1 MGSVNSMRNLIEVR
15 GLTVQDKNVQLLVEK
30 VDLDIKAQKVN
41 VLIGESGS
49 GKSITAKALIQSL
62 PTNIEATFQQY
73 TYAGKPIEN
82 IPSLLGRH
90 IGYIS
95 QDYTHSFND
104 HMKLGKQLI
113 AIYRH
118 HFKVS
123 KQAAKERVLQA
134 LRWVELGDIGVMKR
148 YRFAL
153 SGGQLERV
161 LIASVLML
169 EPELIIADEPTSSL
183 DAITGFR
190 VMDLIKHLADE
201 HDVTLLV
208 ITHNLTHV
216 ERFSDYISVMRNGQI
231 VDQGDSTY
239 FKTGK
244 IHPYS
249 QELFDKRTKLK
260 QGDGND

>member
-15 GLTVQDKNVQLLVEK
+15 GLTVHDKYFQTLVEK

-62 PTNIEATFQQY
+62 PNQVEATFQQY
-73 TYAGKPIEN
+73 TYEGKPIHN
-82 IPSLLGRH
+82 VTSLLGKH
-90 IGYIS
+90 IGYIT

-104 HMKLGKQLI
+104 HMKLGKQLV
-113 AIYRH
+113 AIYRQ

-123 KQAAKERVLQA
+123 KQEAKERVLQA
-134 LRWVELGDIGVMKR
+134 LRWVELGEVEVMKR

-183 DAITGFR
+183 DAITGHR
-190 VMDLIKHLADE
+190 IMDLIKHLADK

-216 ERFSDYISVMRNGQI
+216 ERFSDYISVIRKGQI
-231 VDQGDSTY
+231 VDQGDLTY

-249 QELFDKRTKLK
+249 QALFDKRTKLK
-260 QGDGND
+260 QGDVND